1 MATKEPPLGTVID
14 KLDDLREVKR
24 KLGEQIKV
32 AEKDYNDLMAKLQD
46 RLLKEGMDKATGKK
60 ATVSISRVVVANV
73 VDWDAVYKFVKK
85 TGNFQLFQRR
95 ISDPAFSAL
104 AEAKGGVPGLEAFTK
119 VGLNLTSLK

>member
-95 ISDPAFSAL
+95 ISDPAFREL
-104 AEAKGGVPGLEAFTK
+104 AEAKGGVPGLEPFTK